1 MRNLS
6 PVYKMHQN
14 VAQALDRGMAVVAL
28 ESAVLTH
35 GLPHPDNEELGLE
48 LEEIIKENGAAPA
61 TIALIN
67 GMITIGITANELS
80 KISTAENPVKVSSR
94 MMGIGIAKGL
104 NGGTTVAATLVAAHA
119 AGIQVFATGGIGGV
133 HRGKGADISA
143 DLDELA
149 RRPIIVVC
157 AGAKSILDLPATLEA
172 LETRSVPVLGYQTDE
187 FPAFY
192 TQTSGLKV
200 DVRIDTPVEAAEI
213 ARAHW
218 QSGNQSAVLVCNP
231 LPENESLDAK
241 EINNAINAAVVMA
254 ETRGISG
261 AAVTP
266 FLLETLNKLTHG
278 KSVQANLTLL
288 HNNARLAAQIAA
300 SMAKSR
306 VINY

>member
-1 MRNLS
+1 
-6 PVYKMHQN
+6 MHQN

-35 GLPHPDNEELGLE
+35 GLPHPNNEKLGLE
-48 LEEIIKENGAAPA
+48 LEEIIKSNGASPA

-67 GMITIGITANELS
+67 GIISIGITADELS
-80 KISTAENPVKVSSR
+80 KISTAENSVKVSSH

-133 HRGKGADISA
+133 HRGQGFDISA

-149 RRPIIVVC
+149 HRPVIVVC

-192 TQTSGLKV
+192 TRTSGLKV
-200 DVRIDTPVEAAEI
+200 DARIDTP
-213 ARAHW
+213 
-218 QSGNQSAVLVCNP
+218 
-231 LPENESLDAK
+231 
-241 EINNAINAAVVMA
+241 
-254 ETRGISG
+254 
-261 AAVTP
+261 
-266 FLLETLNKLTHG
+266 
-278 KSVQANLTLL
+278 
-288 HNNARLAAQIAA
+288 
-300 SMAKSR
+300 
-306 VINY
+306 